1 MNPSTPLADADL
13 PRVQELLPWFA
24 MGALTDDD
32 QTFVEQWLARHGT
45 DHPELQAELAWLRG
59 TATLARENAREHA
72 AEAGLGD
79 LMARIAVERPL
90 SASVPHGPQGSTRWA
105 RFAAWVL
112 DSLAPRSPARAFAV
126 AAVVLAQTVVI
137 STLLM
142 RETGEQAP
150 LSGASVG
157 ATVGTSVGALQGMA
171 LFTVAWRADAREADI
186 RALLASAQAQIV
198 AGPSALG
205 LYRVMVPVALAPAGL
220 AALQAASHLVESVQ
234 AEP

>member
-1 MNPSTPLADADL
+1 MTTSTPHADADL

-24 MGALTDDD
+24 MGVLTGDE

-79 LMARIAVERPL
+79 LMARIAAERPR
-90 SASVPHGPQGSTRWA
+90 SASVPHGPQGSTGWA

-126 AAVVLAQTVVI
+126 AAVVLAQTAVI
-137 STLLM
+137 GSLLM
-142 RETGEQAP
+142 RETGEQTP
-150 LSGASVG
+150 
-157 ATVGTSVGALQGMA
+157 
-171 LFTVAWRADAREADI
+171 
-186 RALLASAQAQIV
+186 
-198 AGPSALG
+198 
-205 LYRVMVPVALAPAGL
+205 
-220 AALQAASHLVESVQ
+220 
-234 AEP
+234 

>member
-1 MNPSTPLADADL
+1 MNPSTPHADADL

-24 MGALTDDD
+24 MGVLTGDE
-32 QTFVEQWLARHGT
+32 QTFVEQWLARHGS

-79 LMARIAVERPL
+79 LMARIAAERPQGASL
-90 SASVPHGPQGSTRWA
+90 SHGAQGSTSWA
-105 RFAAWVL
+105 RFTSWIL
-112 DSLAPRSPARAFAV
+112 ESLAPRSPARAFAV
-126 AAVVLAQTVVI
+126 AAVVLAQTAVI
-137 STLLM
+137 GSLLM
-142 RETGEQAP
+142 RETSEQTP

-157 ATVGTSVGALQGMA
+157 TSVSTSAAATQGMA

-205 LYRVMVPVALAPAGL
+205 LYRVMVPVTLAPAGL

>member
-1 MNPSTPLADADL
+1 MNPSAPLADADL

-142 RETGEQAP
+142 RETGEQTP